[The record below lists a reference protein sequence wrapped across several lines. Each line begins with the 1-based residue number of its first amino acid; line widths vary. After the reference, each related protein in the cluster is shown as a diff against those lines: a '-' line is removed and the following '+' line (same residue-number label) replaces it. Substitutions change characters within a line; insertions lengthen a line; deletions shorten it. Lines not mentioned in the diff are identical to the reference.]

1 MLDPLGDDR
10 RLRRHVEHR
19 LRVRRRPGREA
30 QRRARRRRPQRVI
43 DRLEESRN
51 HILGAASCCPTGRE
65 AARPASPTL
74 GCLRESGRSS
84 KRRRRWRTA
93 PSWSSAGREGLGR
106 EVAQHYAD
114 AGRDVV
120 VTGRDQA
127 ASESCAAEIGG
138 ATRGIALD
146 LAEPQ
151 AIAERLADVGDVQ
164 YLVLAAIERDSNTVR
179 AYDIAAALRLVTLKL
194 VGYTEVIHA
203 LAPRL
208 AADSAILIFG
218 GLARDRPYPGSTTV
232 TTVNGGVTG
241 LVRTLVIELAPT
253 RVNALHPAIVGD
265 SPQWRD
271 MPPERHD
278 ALVQRTPTGRL
289 VTMAEVVEA
298 SRFLL
303 ENQAINGINL
313 AVDGGWLCM

>member
-1 MLDPLGDDR
+1 M
-10 RLRRHVEHR
+10 
-19 LRVRRRPGREA
+19 A
-30 QRRARRRRPQRVI
+30 
-43 DRLEESRN
+43 
-51 HILGAASCCPTGRE
+51 TGSVVVVGGTR
-65 AARPASPTL
+65 
-74 GCLRESGRSS
+74 
-84 KRRRRWRTA
+84 
-93 PSWSSAGREGLGR
+93 GLGR

-120 VTGRDQA
+120 ITGREQKACDG
-127 ASESCAAEIGG
+127 CAAEIGG
-138 ATRGIALD
+138 ATRAVAFD
-146 LAEPQ
+146 LAEPHS
-151 AIAERLADVGDVQ
+151 IAERLGDVGDVQ
-164 YLVLAAIERDSNTVR
+164 YLVLAAIERDSNSVR
-179 AYDIAAALRLVTLKL
+179 DYDIAAALRLVTLKL

-203 LAPRL
+203 LAPRFV
-208 AADSAILIFG
+208 ADSSVLIFG

-271 MPPERHD
+271 MPAERHD
-278 ALVQRTPTGRL
+278 ALVQRTPIGRL

-303 ENQAINGINL
+303 ENAAINGINL
-313 AVDGGWLCM
+313 PVDGGWLCM